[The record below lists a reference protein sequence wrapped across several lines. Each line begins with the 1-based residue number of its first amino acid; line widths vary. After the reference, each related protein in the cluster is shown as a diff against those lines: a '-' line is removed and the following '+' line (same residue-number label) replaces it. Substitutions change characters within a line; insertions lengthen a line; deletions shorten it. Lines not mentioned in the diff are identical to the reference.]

1 MLLYDPTMNIEQF
14 EAEVDSVLASLP
26 PWVNAQIDNLIVVVE
41 PRPSREQN
49 PTGEGLLGL
58 YEGVSLADRGVDYF
72 AFTPDQ
78 ITVFYRPH
86 MDLSLSDEELRA
98 EIRTTVL
105 HELAHHLGID
115 DARLHELGWG

>member
-1 MLLYDPTMNIEQF
+1 MNMEEF
-14 EAEVDSVLASLP
+14 EAEVDAVLASLP

-41 PRPSREQN
+41 PRPSRKQD
-49 PTGEGLLGL
+49 PTGKELLGL
-58 YEGVSLADRGVDYF
+58 YEGVSLAERGIDYF

-86 MDLSLSDEELRA
+86 MELGLSDEDLRT

-115 DARLHELGWG
+115 DDRLLELGWG

>member
-1 MLLYDPTMNIEQF
+1 MNMEQF
-14 EAEVDSVLASLP
+14 EAEVDAILASLP
-26 PWVNAQIDNLIVVVE
+26 AWVKDKIDNLIVVVAS
-41 PRPSREQN
+41 RPTREQN
-49 PTGEGLLGL
+49 PSGESLLGL
-58 YEGVSLADRGVDYF
+58 YEGVSLAERGIDYF

-78 ITVFYRPH
+78 ITVFYRAH
-86 MDLSLSDEELRA
+86 MDLNLSDDDLRI

>member
-1 MLLYDPTMNIEQF
+1 MNLEEF
-14 EAEVDSVLASLP
+14 ENEVDSVLAGLP
-26 PWVNAQIDNLIVVVE
+26 PWVKAEIDNLIIVVE
-41 PRPSREQN
+41 RQPTADQD
-49 PTGEGLLGL
+49 PTGNGLLGL

-72 AFTPDQ
+72 AVAPDQ

-86 MDLSLSDEELRA
+86 MSLGLSNEELKA

-115 DARLHELGWG
+115 DRRLHELGWD